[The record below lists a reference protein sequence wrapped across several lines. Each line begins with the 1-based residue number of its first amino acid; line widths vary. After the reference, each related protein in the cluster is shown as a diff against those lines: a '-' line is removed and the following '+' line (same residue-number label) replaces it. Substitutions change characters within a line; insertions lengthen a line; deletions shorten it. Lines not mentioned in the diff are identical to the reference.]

1 MSGYFRES
9 IVNPGFFHVMLRG
22 LDILWLFDVAMLAC
36 LMFLAQMPRPPE
48 LFNFVQ
54 TDSLRG
60 QFR

>member
-1 MSGYFRES
+1 
-9 IVNPGFFHVMLRG
+9 MLRG